1 MTKEFPDYGPDIVVR
16 RSKRRTRTVT
26 ARYEGNHI
34 LVMAPAGLDPK
45 TEKDMVLELVKK
57 VKAKNASSLL
67 DNKALHKRAQQLNT
81 QVLGGRAK
89 FNQIKWV
96 RNMTRRWGSCST
108 DKGVIRISHRLAQV
122 PTYVLDDVI
131 VHELVHTFIPH
142 HGPEFWEWAR
152 LAPRHESARGY
163 LEAFARWGPFGSDK
177 PSAEVD

>member
-1 MTKEFPDYGPDIVVR
+1 MTTNLPDYGPDIVVR

-26 ARYEGNHI
+26 ARYEGSRI

-45 TEKDMVLELVKK
+45 TEHGMVMELVDK
-57 VKAKNASSLL
+57 VKAKTANSYL
-67 DNKALHKRAQQLNT
+67 DNGALRRRAEELN
-81 QVLGGRAK
+81 QKVLGGRAK
-89 FNQIKWV
+89 FKQISWV

-108 DKGVIRISHRLAQV
+108 DKGTIRISHRLAEV

-142 HGPEFWEWAR
+142 HGPEFWEWAS
-152 LAPRHESARGY
+152 LAPRHENARGY
-163 LEAFARWGPFGSDK
+163 LEAFARWGPFGHEN